1 MKYARIQNTYAVDV
15 RSDSPEG
22 CYTPNIVAEF
32 VEVPDEVMDGWIL
45 TDGTWAAPVIYTPSA
60 EELAARAEAQLAALT
75 ESLSASVRIERNA
88 KLAASDWTQVADAP
102 VDKAAWATYRQA
114 LRDISAQADFPA
126 TVAWPT
132 QPVPE

>member
-15 RSDSPEG
+15 RLESPEG

-60 EELAARAEAQLAALT
+60 EELAARAEAQLTAT
-75 ESLSASVRIERNA
+75 KESLSVSVRIERNA
-88 KLAASDWTQVADAP
+88 KLAETDWTQLADSSANK
-102 VDKAAWATYRQA
+102 VTWATYRQA
-114 LRDISAQADFPA
+114 LRDVPAQAGFPW
-126 TVAWPT
+126 TITYPDK
-132 QPVPE
+132 P

>member
-45 TDGTWAAPVIYTPSA
+45 TDGTWVAPVIYTPSA
-60 EELAARAEAQLAALT
+60 EELAARAEAQLAAT
-75 ESLSASVRIERNA
+75 KEALSASVRIERNA
-88 KLAASDWTQVADAP
+88 KLAASDWTQINDSTA
-102 VDKAAWATYRQA
+102 DKAAWATYRQA
-114 LRDISAQADFPA
+114 LRDISAQAGFPA

-132 QPVPE
+132 QPE

>member
-15 RSDSPEG
+15 RLESPEG

-60 EELAARAEAQLAALT
+60 EELAARAEAQLAAT
-75 ESLSASVRIERNA
+75 KESLSASVRTERNA
-88 KLAASDWTQVADAP
+88 KLAETDWTQISDSTA
-102 VDKAAWATYRQA
+102 DKAAWATYRQA
-114 LRDISAQADFPA
+114 LRDITTQAGFPW
-126 TVAWPT
+126 TITWPVK
-132 QPVPE
+132 P

>member
-15 RSDSPEG
+15 RLESPEG

-60 EELAARAEAQLAALT
+60 EELAARAEAQLATLT
-75 ESLSASVRIERNA
+75 ESLSASVRTERNA
-88 KLAASDWTQVADAP
+88 KLAETDWTQLADSSA
-102 VDKAAWATYRQA
+102 DKVAWATYRQA
-114 LRDISAQADFPA
+114 LRDIPDQADFPI
-126 TVAWPT
+126 TVTWPDK
-132 QPVPE
+132 P

>member
-15 RSDSPEG
+15 RLESPEG

-60 EELAARAEAQLAALT
+60 EELAARAEAQLTAT
-75 ESLSASVRIERNA
+75 KESLSASVRIERNA
-88 KLAASDWTQVADAP
+88 KLAETDWTQLADSSA
-102 VDKAAWATYRQA
+102 DKVAWATYRQA
-114 LRDISAQADFPA
+114 LRDIPDQADFPI
-126 TVAWPT
+126 TIIWPDK
-132 QPVPE
+132 P

>member
-15 RSDSPEG
+15 RLESPEG

-60 EELAARAEAQLAALT
+60 EELAARAEAQLATLT

-88 KLAASDWTQVADAP
+88 KLAETDWTQLADSSA
-102 VDKAAWATYRQA
+102 DKVAWATYRQA
-114 LRDISAQADFPA
+114 LRDIPDQADFPI
-126 TVAWPT
+126 TVTWPDK
-132 QPVPE
+132 P